1 MREGESVKKSYFP
14 SCCTMPVLLSLA
26 APTVETNLYIGPNKS
41 RALTSALHSGERHDA
56 SMMDGRTKCITGPG
70 IAYSGFHLK
79 VKVLFTCLPSKFLVI
94 TINGIL
100 NSTIVCENMLALV
113 KLQQEYFRGTP
124 DPRYHY
130 NRKQLPQLGKLNP
143 TRAP

>member
-1 MREGESVKKSYFP
+1 
-14 SCCTMPVLLSLA
+14 MPVLLSLA

-79 VKVLFTCLPSKFLVI
+79 VSMSAFHLFAVKVL
-94 TINGIL
+94 G
-100 NSTIVCENMLALV
+100 
-113 KLQQEYFRGTP
+113 Y
-124 DPRYHY
+124 YHKW
-130 NRKQLPQLGKLNP
+130 NPQLNHCL
-143 TRAP
+143 